1 MSVAAW
7 VDGEA
12 IGVDEVQERLVRLRS
27 RDRAGS
33 LPDADSREGRQLRR
47 WVTQVAVVERLCEH
61 LTPGWCSEPHLEP
74 FVGRS
79 PTNGDPYPGRTNDT
93 AGTWPT
99 GIPTRADAAA
109 LGSIVAAAWANPAV
123 SRAAAAV
130 TSDVTL
136 SPERL
141 RYAAELAATD
151 DGGAAWSGEEL
162 LTSAR
167 LEAFARWLSRA
178 THERVRLA
186 EGFEHPGDAS
196 QPDNVHEH

>member
-1 MSVAAW
+1 VSVAAW

-12 IGVDEVQERLVRLRS
+12 IGVDEVQERLMRLRS

-33 LPDADSREGRQLRR
+33 LPAADSREGRQLRR
-47 WVTQVAVVERLCEH
+47 WVTQVAVIERLCEH
-61 LTPGWCSEPHLEP
+61 LTPGSCSEPH
-74 FVGRS
+74 R
-79 PTNGDPYPGRTNDT
+79 NPYPGRTNETDRS
-93 AGTWPT
+93 WPT

-141 RYAAELAATD
+141 RYAAELTATD

-196 QPDNVHEH
+196 QPDNLHEH

>member
-12 IGVDEVQERLVRLRS
+12 IGVDEVQQRLDRLRA

-33 LPDADSREGRQLRR
+33 LPKADSREGRQLRR

-61 LTPGWCSEPHLEP
+61 LTPGSCSEP
-74 FVGRS
+74 RR
-79 PTNGDPYPGRTNDT
+79 NPYPDRTNE
-93 AGTWPT
+93 GWPT

-130 TSDVTL
+130 TSDVVM

-151 DGGAAWSGEEL
+151 DGGTAWSGEEL

-178 THERVRLA
+178 THERVRLE

-196 QPDNVHEH
+196 QPDNLHEH